1 MGIFFCLSGVGSLL
15 GSGLVAL
22 LSFPGGWMYCP
33 KDFGNIN
40 NCQMDRYFFLLAGIQ
55 AVTAVLFLWIAGRY
69 ERTRQDPASQSS
81 SSRVRS

>member
-1 MGIFFCLSGVGSLL
+1 MPTLL
-15 GSGLVAL
+15 
-22 LSFPGGWMYCP
+22 FP
-33 KDFGNIN
+33 GNIN

-81 SSRVRS
+81 SIRVRG

>member
-1 MGIFFCLSGVGSLL
+1 MP
-15 GSGLVAL
+15 AL
-22 LSFPGGWMYCP
+22 LSP
-33 KDFGNIN
+33 GNIN

-81 SSRVRS
+81 PSRVRG